1 MKFRKETALDRLF
14 LYDRAV
20 WFIFLWQHS
29 IQWTVV
35 ETFTQNRLLQVI
47 SNCSAKKLQIQQKS
61 IAGSFL
67 FCDNTIEKEFSL
79 IFEIYFYFFYNE
91 YAKMNDCREIR
102 QFEVIILLHLA
113 PALRVKDVTIF
124 DLVDQEFYYGEFIFF
139 SRLAAHLSRVAGI
152 SAEDGQEIGVLS
164 ELMYLSSKIHFSLQ
178 ETVASEQELR
188 AGLQM
193 PVLIGDLLYGRFIV
207 YLTEAGKKDLLPVY
221 MEYLRTFNAEQV
233 RALQKKQETP
243 GASYICL
250 LAEKTADAVVSLA
263 DKRSVQAG
271 QLRLV
276 AENYFKE
283 QWTNMQGAPI
293 TQLAVLENALQA
305 EMF

>member
-1 MKFRKETALDRLF
+1 M
-14 LYDRAV
+14 
-20 WFIFLWQHS
+20 
-29 IQWTVV
+29 
-35 ETFTQNRLLQVI
+35 
-47 SNCSAKKLQIQQKS
+47 
-61 IAGSFL
+61 
-67 FCDNTIEKEFSL
+67 
-79 IFEIYFYFFYNE
+79 
-91 YAKMNDCREIR
+91 
-102 QFEVIILLHLA
+102 LHLA

-139 SRLAAHLSRVAGI
+139 SRLAAYLSRVAGI

-250 LAEKTADAVVSLA
+250 LAEKTADAVVLLA
-263 DKRSVQAG
+263 DKSSVQAE

-283 QWTNMQGAPI
+283 QWTNMQGTPI